1 MHDCR
6 ARNVMEAIM
15 WHGCKN
21 EGGMSD
27 AYNAVVKFRNLS
39 KKERDQVIYFIESI

>member
-1 MHDCR
+1 
-6 ARNVMEAIM
+6 M

-21 EGGMSD
+21 EGGTSD

-39 KKERDQVIYFIESI
+39 KTDRDLVIYFVESI